1 MSLTS
6 WLQVYE
12 STTSWRMSR
21 KRTRGRSRSFESAL
35 VLLVDMV
42 FERSCI
48 SKTSVALVEQPT
60 SSKSCNLSGEGFC
73 RRCQIMGVLVLQ
85 W

>member
-12 STTSWRMSR
+12 STKIWRMSR
-21 KRTRGRSRSFESAL
+21 KRTRGRSSSFESAL
-35 VLLVDMV
+35 VLLVDVV

-48 SKTSVALVEQPT
+48 SKTSVAPVKQPT
-60 SSKSCNLSGEGFC
+60 SSKSCKLSGEDFC
-73 RRCQIMGVLVLQ
+73 RCCQIMNGFVLQ
-85 W
+85 